1 MHDHHQSYHHLHD
14 HHHDHQHDH
23 HHAHHHHEQHHHE
36 HHHGHH
42 QHHRKGFGYSSYQPP
57 FASDRNGDGLITEA
71 DFVIS
76 ARERGWGCA
85 GE

>member
-1 MHDHHQSYHHLHD
+1 MHDHHQSYHHHHD
-14 HHHDHQHDH
+14 HHHDH
-23 HHAHHHHEQHHHE
+23 HHAHHHHHHD
-36 HHHGHH
+36 HH
-42 QHHRKGFGYSSYQPP
+42 HHRKGFGYSSYQPP

-76 ARERGWGCA
+76 ARERGSGCA